1 MKLKNKPKLKKFF
14 TFNVL
19 FWLCFIALM
28 GLLFFLNRNNI
39 SKTVAKV
46 KDSPPISKPEISKI
60 INNEIKS
67 TIEKNSN
74 ASKQNERDDVKND
87 EKKEEIEALDKT
99 KENKDDKK
107 IINDER
113 TYRLDKDVEDDIE
126 RVVDSAN
133 NKDETKNVAKRDIE
147 LYFVCV
153 DNSGIVSKEKCI
165 RTIEKSMSP
174 MKDSITALLQGPT
187 KEEIKKGLRSFIPV
201 DTRLLS
207 INIKNEIATIDLSE
221 EFQFNRYGIE
231 GYNIQLQQLVFT
243 ACTFPT
249 VKAVQFLI
257 EGQKRDFI
265 GSEGVW
271 IGSPLSVTS
280 F

>member
-19 FWLCFIALM
+19 FWLCFIVLM

-67 TIEKNSN
+67 TIEKNGN

-107 IINDER
+107 IINDET

-133 NKDETKNVAKRDIE
+133 NNDETKNVAKRDIE

-174 MKDSITALLQGPT
+174 MKDSIKALLQGPT

-271 IGSPLSVTS
+271 IGSPLSITS

>member
-19 FWLCFIALM
+19 FWLCFIVLM

-67 TIEKNSN
+67 TIEKNGN
-74 ASKQNERDDVKND
+74 ASKQNEKDDVKND

-107 IINDER
+107 IINDET

-133 NKDETKNVAKRDIE
+133 NNDETKNVAKRDIE

-174 MKDSITALLQGPT
+174 MKDSIKALLQGPT

>member
-19 FWLCFIALM
+19 FWLCFIVLM

-67 TIEKNSN
+67 TIEKNGN
-74 ASKQNERDDVKND
+74 ASKQNERNDVKND

-107 IINDER
+107 IINDET

-133 NKDETKNVAKRDIE
+133 NNDETKNVAKRDIE

-174 MKDSITALLQGPT
+174 MKDSIKALLQGPT

>member
-19 FWLCFIALM
+19 FWLCFIVLM

-67 TIEKNSN
+67 TIEKNGN

-107 IINDER
+107 IINDET

-133 NKDETKNVAKRDIE
+133 NNDETKNVAKRDIE

-174 MKDSITALLQGPT
+174 MKDSIKALLQGPT

>member
-19 FWLCFIALM
+19 FWLCFIVLM

-67 TIEKNSN
+67 TIEKNGN

-107 IINDER
+107 IINDET

-133 NKDETKNVAKRDIE
+133 NNDETKNVAKRDIE

-174 MKDSITALLQGPT
+174 MKDSIKALLQGPT

-257 EGQKRDFI
+257 EGQKRDFL